1 MILQESFNVLDCG
14 IYRVISRRG
23 SQSEEET
30 GSFIN
35 QSASEEDRLKEF
47 AFGPEEDQGEQGKH
61 LAILGLIS
69 LRRKEMPVY
78 NFLFI
83 TSCL

>member
-35 QSASEEDRLKEF
+35 QSASEEERLKEF
-47 AFGPEEDQGEQGKH
+47 ALGPEEDQGEHGKH
-61 LAILGLIS
+61 LAILRNVCYLGDG
-69 LRRKEMPVY
+69 RKCTLKP
-78 NFLFI
+78 FP
-83 TSCL
+83 

>member
-1 MILQESFNVLDCG
+1 MVLKESFNVLDCG

-35 QSASEEDRLKEF
+35 QSTSEEERLKEF
-47 AFGPEEDQGEQGKH
+47 AFGPEEDQGEHGKR
-61 LAILGLIS
+61 LTVLGNVWFS
-69 LRRKEMPVY
+69 
-78 NFLFI
+78 
-83 TSCL
+83 